1 MATANAFDEPPRRP
15 RRLGDAGRDAVETAV
30 FALALGMFI
39 STREWHHFV
48 TLTVDRGAAP
58 DRLVKL
64 YHSYFIR
71 RLAFAA
77 RQRINHFYAV
87 ELDRRTGK
95 FAHVHALLHGT
106 AGLTVRDMRRLWP
119 FGFTDL
125 SRYDQ
130 RQRGA
135 HYVVKGLLIDPD
147 TYNFSKHLPPAIMP
161 WAGRV
166 EEDFEA
172 SVAAMRAAQV

>member
-1 MATANAFDEPPRRP
+1 MEMA
-15 RRLGDAGRDAVETAV
+15 VY
-30 FALALGMFI
+30 ALAVGMFI

-48 TLTVDRGAAP
+48 TLTVDRGAEP
-58 DRLVKL
+58 DRLIRL
-64 YHSYFIR
+64 YHDYFIR

-87 ELDRRTGK
+87 ERDRGTGK

-106 AGLTVRDMRRLWP
+106 AGLDVREMRRLWP

-130 RQRGA
+130 QKRGA
-135 HYVVKGLLIDPD
+135 HYVAKDLLVDPD
-147 TYNFSKHLPPAIMP
+147 TYNFSKRLPPEIVP
-161 WAGRV
+161 WAGEV
-166 EEDFEA
+166 EDEFKA
-172 SVAAMRAAQV
+172 LVAKMRATKR